1 MTMIIR
7 NNKVYAG
14 SGGGSGNANIVKV
27 TQAEYDALP
36 ESKNSDCVLY
46 AITDGESQSAGE
58 DADMVIYTEEDGS
71 KTTVQDK
78 LSELNSK
85 TDVKNGDYTFAHQGD
100 GNFVIYDMNNN
111 AIFDTKSTDLKI
123 DELNSNITMILQG
136 NATSENGVE
145 TIACPSNS
153 TFTHTVSFSK
163 PFNTIPT
170 IICTCKNNYGGG
182 YSVPVTVN
190 EITKGGFICT
200 IGATGGGGTEVYLT
214 WNATAD
220 VAS

>member
-36 ESKNSDCVLY
+36 ESKNNDGVLY

-78 LSELNSK
+78 LSELNSNIDKQNKNLQNTNTNISKIK
-85 TDVKNGDYTFAHQGD
+85 TYVGSD
-100 GNFVIYDMNNN
+100 GKLHCNR
-111 AIFDTKSTDLKI
+111 
-123 DELNSNITMILQG
+123 
-136 NATSENGVE
+136 
-145 TIACPSNS
+145 
-153 TFTHTVSFSK
+153 
-163 PFNTIPT
+163 
-170 IICTCKNNYGGG
+170 
-182 YSVPVTVN
+182 
-190 EITKGGFICT
+190 
-200 IGATGGGGTEVYLT
+200 
-214 WNATAD
+214 
-220 VAS
+220 